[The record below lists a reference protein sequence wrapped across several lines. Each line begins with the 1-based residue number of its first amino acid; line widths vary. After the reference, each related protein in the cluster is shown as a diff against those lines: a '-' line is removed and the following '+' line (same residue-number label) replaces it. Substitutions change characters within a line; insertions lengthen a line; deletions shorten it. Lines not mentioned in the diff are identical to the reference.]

1 MTQSELELVHEGNV
15 DVPGIADIAALA
27 VHGRVLPGLVTIVEE
42 QSNVVGV
49 EGDLEIVVHLV
60 FVVQADFKSGVEV
73 GEVHVFNTHAAL
85 IRGNPSIGNAAS
97 PVELLQD
104 FVFFVVAD
112 VVDSEVFL

>member
-85 IRGNPSIGNAAS
+85 IRGNPGIGNAAS
-97 PVELLQD
+97 PVELLQN
-104 FVFFVVAD
+104 FVVVGAAD
-112 VVDSEVFL
+112 ALKGNII